1 MKMERVKV
9 NYIDYDELLSIY
21 YKMIEK
27 SGGGS
32 PGIVKDG
39 NIRATLEFVQNDSYY
54 PTFVE
59 KLTYLVFSFCS
70 GHCFTD
76 GNKRIA
82 LTIGT
87 AFLLHNGYYWAAK
100 TFMEQIESI
109 VYHVAASN
117 IDKELLQRIMQCVID
132 GTDYD
137 EELKIAIANAISNNS
152 LDFQENL

>member
-1 MKMERVKV
+1 MEKIR
-9 NYIDYDELLSIY
+9 YIDYDELMSIY
-21 YKMIEK
+21 YKMIDR

-32 PGIVKDG
+32 PGILKEG
-39 NIRATLEFVQNDSYY
+39 NIQATLDFVQNDLYY

-82 LTIGT
+82 LTVGA

-100 TFMEQIESI
+100 TFMGQIEPI

-117 IDKELLQRIMQCVID
+117 IDKPLLQRIMQCIVD
-132 GTDYD
+132 NTDYD
-137 EELKIAIANAISNNS
+137 EELKIDIAKAVSKNTYEEEM
-152 LDFQENL
+152 Q

>member
-1 MKMERVKV
+1 MEKV
-9 NYIDYDELLSIY
+9 SYIDYDELLSIY
-21 YKMIEK
+21 YKMIAK

-32 PGIVKDG
+32 PGILKEG
-39 NIRATLEFVQNDSYY
+39 NIQATLEFVQNDIYY

-59 KLTYLVFSFCS
+59 KLTYLVFSFCC

-82 LTIGT
+82 LIVGA
-87 AFLLHNGYYWAAK
+87 AFLLHNGYFWAAK
-100 TFMEQIESI
+100 TFMKQMEFV

-117 IDKELLQRIMQCVID
+117 IDKELLQRIMQCVVD

-137 EELKIAIANAISNNS
+137 EELKINIANAMSNNS
-152 LDFQENL
+152 LDFQENI